1 MEAAYIEVICNRV
14 HTRIP
19 LQSVLWINVS
29 QNASLLHTDNG
40 VVKTYMTYRKMKAA
54 LDKRTNCFLTCYTG
68 CMVNMNRVARIAG
81 PDFLMENGEQVQ
93 IRKRDESLIKKSYL
107 LYRGAEAA
115 TG

>member
-29 QNASLLHTDNG
+29 QNASLLHTDSG
-40 VVKTYMTYRKMKAA
+40 VMKTYMTYKKMKA
-54 LDKRTNCFLTCYTG
+54 LLEKRANCFLTCYTG
-68 CMVNMNRVARIAG
+68 CLVNMNRVERILG
-81 PDFLMENGEQVQ
+81 PDFLMQNGEQVQ
-93 IRKRDESLIKKSYL
+93 IRKRDENLIKKSYL
-107 LYRGAEAA
+107 RYRGAEVA

>member
-19 LQSVLWINVS
+19 LQSVLWINVR
-29 QNASLLHTDNG
+29 QNASLLHTDSG
-40 VVKTYMTYRKMKAA
+40 VMKTYMTYRKMKE
-54 LDKRTNCFLTCYTG
+54 LLEKRANYFLTCYTG
-68 CMVNMNRVARIAG
+68 CLVNMNRVERISG

-93 IRKRDESLIKKSYL
+93 IRKRDESQIKKSYL
-107 LYRGAEAA
+107 LYRGAGAA